1 MNSRL
6 KSCLLAVSAGVL
18 ALAFRGCMTVGPG
31 YVAPVLELPS
41 DWHSPYARD
50 AVETPPAQ
58 ARYWEA
64 FDDPVLDDLIQRVS
78 QNNRNLQTALAA
90 VDEARAFLGIS
101 EASRWPSV
109 SQNASATYNRSSRN
123 TQPLDLPN
131 RDREDTTFS
140 LGPSATWEID
150 LFGRVRRSVES
161 AEAAL
166 AATEADFADLL
177 IVLYAETAE
186 AYFAYRALEQ
196 RLAFAE
202 ANVALQEGTLE
213 LTRTRVQAG
222 LVPELDRAQAELNLN
237 RSRALLPLL
246 REGRDNVFHALAVLT
261 GVYPWDLAPLLAAPA
276 VNPLVPV
283 VATTTTPTDT
293 LRQRPDVRAAERA
306 LAAQTARIGVATADL
321 YPRFFLSG
329 SISLSAF
336 DAGKLCEGDSRG
348 FSIGPGMNWR
358 VFEAGRLRDLVRVE
372 EARTAQALAQYE
384 QAVLTAVREVEDA
397 LSGLANERQRNA
409 DLTRAVSAA
418 EESVQLA
425 QDLYR
430 TGLVEFDTVL
440 EVQTALLFL
449 QDDLASSNGAVR
461 QNIVR
466 FYRSIGGGT
475 GVTSKNRIIANE
487 TLAVKTDQNH

>member
-1 MNSRL
+1 MNPRHKSRL
-6 KSCLLAVSAGVL
+6 LAGCASTL
-18 ALAFRGCMTVGPG
+18 FLMLSGCMTVGPD
-31 YVAPVLELPS
+31 YEAPPLELPS
-41 DWHSPYARD
+41 DWHSPYERD
-50 AVETPPAQ
+50 ALETQ
-58 ARYWEA
+58 QVQVRYWEA
-64 FDDPVLDDLIQRVS
+64 FNDPVLNDLIQLVA
-78 QNNRNLQTALAA
+78 QNNRNLRTALAT
-90 VDEARAFLGIS
+90 VDEVQAFLGIS
-101 EASRWPSV
+101 ESSRLPSV
-109 SQNASATYNRSSRN
+109 SQSASATYNRSSRN

-166 AATEADFADLL
+166 AATQADFADLL
-177 IVLYAETAE
+177 IVLYAETAD

-202 ANVALQEGTLE
+202 ANVALQEETLV

-246 REGRDNVFHALAVLT
+246 RERRDNVFHALAVLT
-261 GVYPWDLAPLLAAPA
+261 CVYPRDLAPLLAVSA
-276 VNPLVPV
+276 VNPTVPV
-283 VATTTTPTDT
+283 VAATTTPTDT
-293 LRQRPDVRAAERA
+293 VRQRPDIRAAERA

-321 YPRFFLSG
+321 YPRFFLNG

-336 DAGKLCEGDSRG
+336 DAGNLFEGNSSG

-358 VFEAGRLRDLVRVE
+358 VFEAGRLRDLIRVE
-372 EARTAQALAQYE
+372 EARTAKALAQYE

-397 LSGLANERQRNA
+397 LSGLANERQRNT
-409 DLTRAVSAA
+409 DLARAVNAA
-418 EESVQLA
+418 EESVRLA

-440 EVQTALLFL
+440 EIQTALLLL
-449 QDDLASSNGAVR
+449 QDDLASSNGTIR

-466 FYRSIGGGT
+466 FYRSIGGG
-475 GVTSKNRIIANE
+475 SMPSDMPIR
-487 TLAVKTDQNH
+487 

>member
-1 MNSRL
+1 MNSRR
-6 KSCLLAVSAGVL
+6 KSHIIAGSAGLLALTFS
-18 ALAFRGCMTVGPG
+18 GCMTVGPD
-31 YVAPVLELPS
+31 YEAPALELPS

-50 AVETPPAQ
+50 AAETPQAQ
-58 ARYWEA
+58 ALYWEA
-64 FDDPVLDDLIQRVS
+64 FNDPVLNDLLQRVGH
-78 QNNRNLQTALAA
+78 NNRNVQTALAA

-101 EASRWPSV
+101 EASRVPAV
-109 SQNASATYNRSSRN
+109 SQSASATYNRSSRN

-131 RDREDTTFS
+131 REREDTTFS

-150 LFGRVRRSVES
+150 LFGRVRRSIES

-166 AATEADFADLL
+166 EATEADFADLL
-177 IVLYAETAE
+177 VVLYAETAE
-186 AYFAYRALEQ
+186 AYFTYRALEQ
-196 RLAFAE
+196 RLIFAE
-202 ANVALQEGTLE
+202 VNVALQEETLM
-213 LTRTRVQAG
+213 LTRNRVQAG

-237 RSRALLPLL
+237 RSRAFLPLL
-246 REGRDNVFHALAVLT
+246 REGRDNALHGLAVLT
-261 GVYPWDLAPLLAAPA
+261 GVYPSDLAPLLAAPA
-276 VNPLVPV
+276 VDAPVPV

-293 LRQRPDVRAAERA
+293 LRQRPDIRAAERA

-321 YPRFFLSG
+321 YPRFFLNG

-336 DAGKLCEGDSRG
+336 DADKLFEGDSQG

-358 VFEAGRLRDLVRVE
+358 VFEGDRLRDLIRVE

-409 DLTRAVSAA
+409 DLARAVSAA
-418 EESVQLA
+418 EESVRLV

-430 TGLVEFDTVL
+430 NGLVEFDTVL
-440 EVQTALLFL
+440 EIQTAVLFL

-466 FYRSIGGGT
+466 FYRSIGGGPT
-475 GVTSKNRIIANE
+475 PEASVN
-487 TLAVKTDQNH
+487 